1 MKYLWNLFLSLKEI
15 FIVMFLQYAILFLCL
30 FTIGVD
36 KSVIYGSILLMIFQ
50 VCYIIWKSSRDKE
63 IWKTLFCIK
72 NYFPYVLL
80 GIGVAASYNMI
91 IFRLGLGQEVNTDIP
106 IILNILCSGIIGPI
120 FEEFLFRY
128 DFIRRLE
135 KFNNNKMMIIILSGV
150 VFGLLHTGT
159 ITVIYAT
166 IVGIINSYIYMKDK
180 DIIKP
185 IIMHMSGNILVSFLT
200 CYNFV
205 TLLLGVFLII
215 ISYFIIRCSREN

>member
-50 VCYIIWKSSRDKE
+50 VCYIIWKSSRDKRV
-63 IWKTLFCIK
+63 WNSNFAIK
-72 NYFPYVLL
+72 IYFPYVLL

-200 CYNFV
+200 GYNVV